1 MADLLFS
8 LLLIVI
14 NTLKMK
20 TIVKNIFTGV
30 MFLGTV
36 ALVNGQF
43 LAASDTS
50 ESSVRKYQGIINSN
64 KDLVEFIEQLLIQKG
79 LPKHL
84 RNLALIESHFDK
96 NITSGAGAVGV
107 WQLMTAHANQYGL
120 AGHQRTDVYKSTK
133 TAVISL
139 ANLYK
144 KYNNWVTVV
153 AAYNCGEGNVA
164 KAMQAAG
171 SSQYHEFYKYL
182 PAETINH
189 VKKYLNAC
197 YATGELQSVL
207 GNYNSSR
214 INKVFFEE
222 GGNRKAT
229 TEALSETEINAGFN
243 LKVIADELDVDVNKI
258 LAWNPGITEELQ
270 RKGESTFYLP
280 TDLMPDFL
288 LRKNKILTKS
298 IKEGIGSG
306 VQP

>member
-1 MADLLFS
+1 
-8 LLLIVI
+8 
-14 NTLKMK
+14 MK
-20 TIVKNIFTGV
+20 TIIRNIFTGV
-30 MFLGTV
+30 MLLGTV
-36 ALVNGQF
+36 VLVNGQF

-50 ESSVRKYQGIINSN
+50 ESSVKRYQGIINSN
-64 KDLVEFIEQLLIQKG
+64 KDLVEFIEQLLLQKG

-84 RNLALIESHFDK
+84 RNLALIESHFNK
-96 NITSGAGAVGV
+96 NITSGAGAVGI

-120 AGHQRTDVYKSTK
+120 TEQNRTDVYKSRK
-133 TAVISL
+133 TAVVSL

-153 AAYNCGEGNVA
+153 AAYNCGEGNIA

-171 SSQYHEFYKYL
+171 SSQYHEFSQYL

-207 GNYNSSR
+207 NNYNSSR
-214 INKVFFEE
+214 INKVFFED
-222 GGNRKAT
+222 GNRKMTAA
-229 TEALSETEINAGFN
+229 ALSETEINAGFN
-243 LKVIADELDVDVNKI
+243 LNIVADELKVGVDEI
-258 LAWNPGITEELQ
+258 LAWNPGIVEELQ
-270 RKGESTFYLP
+270 RKGESPFYLP

-298 IKEGIGSG
+298 IKAGAGL
-306 VQP
+306 QQ